1 MREAANWPSPIPRLI
16 FISDMGDALSAG
28 IPFAYLDQEIIR
40 NVNSPPGRHHL
51 WLWLTKRPSRM
62 ARFGNWLTRRGVAW
76 PENLVAMTTVTS
88 ARTLGRVDALL
99 EVPSRFKG
107 LSIEPLFEPV
117 AVPLTGIDWVI
128 VGGGSDVLAKP
139 FHVEWALELRERCKA
154 AGVAFFLK
162 QMGKNPFFRGQP
174 LSLAN
179 RHGGDWGE
187 WKRRWKTRQ
196 LPAGFYAASPAAS
209 SI

>member
-1 MREAANWPSPIPRLI
+1 
-16 FISDMGDALSAG
+16 
-28 IPFAYLDQEIIR
+28 
-40 NVNSPPGRHHL
+40 
-51 WLWLTKRPSRM
+51 
-62 ARFGNWLTRRGVAW
+62 
-76 PENLVAMTTVTS
+76 
-88 ARTLGRVDALL
+88 
-99 EVPSRFKG
+99 
-107 LSIEPLFEPV
+107 LFEPV
-117 AVPLTGIDWVI
+117 AIPLTGIDWVI

-179 RHGGDWGE
+179 RHGGDWAE
-187 WKRRWKTRQ
+187 WKGRWKTRQ
-196 LPAGFYAASPAAS
+196 LPAGFYAASPAAP